1 SRVRLVETQQP
12 CRSGEYAEEPV
23 FLRLD
28 YYQMFHCFS
37 PACFR
42 MLFTVPRAGS
52 SFGFRAKYKT
62 PFASMLELLMTFLL
76 RSKYYSPYCS
86 SETTLMKPSWL
97 LMMLAFEF
105 AVNGNFPIFTL

>member
-1 SRVRLVETQQP
+1 MRLVETQQP

-76 RSKYYSPYCS
+76 RSKYYSSYSAEPRGAS
-86 SETTLMKPSWL
+86 SLNIDR
-97 LMMLAFEF
+97 LAFD
-105 AVNGNFPIFTL
+105 AAKPIKQRLV